1 MKIDAARL
9 KDAMVNNFE
18 LLVEVLKEYGFK
30 LPRMITHDMIKCGYD
45 ETSTGNAIV
54 ITPSEHSIL
63 SYRRFSS
70 GVSGDIFDLLSEK
83 TGKNFGQLANEL
95 KPIFMDEYNSSGVR
109 NILKGNSLD
118 KTLTFNNESELI
130 EYEVLDESLIRE
142 SEISLLFL
150 EDNIYPTT
158 QLKFKLWYDVW
169 SNRICINWRDING
182 NFVGATGRYN
192 SHNIPEFVSKY
203 LPVTTDFKKRYH
215 LYGLYENKKYIVQAK
230 TAIVFEAEKSTLQ
243 LDSMNIN
250 YAVSLGSSSI
260 SLHQLRLLHSLGVEK
275 IVFAFDEGLKDV
287 EKVFKKIYDA
297 CIEHDMR
304 FQLYAIYDKNNDI
317 LKKDSKMSPADLG
330 LENFSKLYHEHKYK
344 LEELFNV

>member
-30 LPRMITHDMIKCGYD
+30 LPRMVTHDMIKCGYD
-45 ETSTGNAIV
+45 DTSTGNAIV

-95 KPIFMDEYNSSGVR
+95 KQVFMDEYNGSGVR
-109 NILKGNSLD
+109 NILKGSTLE
-118 KTLTFNNESELI
+118 KSLTFNDESELV
-130 EYEVLDESLIRE
+130 EYEVIDESMIGE
-142 SEISLLFL
+142 TKISLLFL

-158 QLKFKLWYDVW
+158 QSKFGLWYDEW

-182 NFVGATGRYN
+182 NLVGSTGRYN
-192 SHNIPEFVSKY
+192 AKIVPEFVSKY
-203 LPVTTDFKKRYH
+203 LPVTIDFKKRYH
-215 LYGLYENKKYIVQAK
+215 LYGLYENKRSIVESK

-243 LDSMNIN
+243 LDSMNIP

-260 SLHQLRLLHSLGVEK
+260 NLHQLKLLFSLGVEK
-275 IVFAFDEGLKDV
+275 IVFAFDE
-287 EKVFKKIYDA
+287 
-297 CIEHDMR
+297 
-304 FQLYAIYDKNNDI
+304 
-317 LKKDSKMSPADLG
+317 
-330 LENFSKLYHEHKYK
+330 
-344 LEELFNV
+344 